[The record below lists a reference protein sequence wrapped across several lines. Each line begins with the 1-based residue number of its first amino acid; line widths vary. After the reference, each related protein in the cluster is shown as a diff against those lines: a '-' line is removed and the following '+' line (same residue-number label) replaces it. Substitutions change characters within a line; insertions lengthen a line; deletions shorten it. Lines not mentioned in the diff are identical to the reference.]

1 MKTLI
6 ILVILLTGGMAWAF
20 TWEGELDPNEF
31 VKWQIIETKMFNS
44 LTMIATAQN
53 PDKGAKVQR
62 IQMFIYINGTL
73 LSYRY
78 FKEGE
83 IYEYELNLDKDM
95 YERRK
100 HTENY
105 RKSCMQCHNVKLV
118 PRVSI

>member
-53 PDKGAKVQR
+53 PDKGAEVQR

-100 HTENY
+100 HTEKY
-105 RKSCMQCHNVKLV
+105 RQSCMQCHNVKLV

>member
-31 VKWQIIETKMFNS
+31 VKWQIIEAKMAS
-44 LTMIATAQN
+44 PLTMIATAQN
-53 PDKGAKVQR
+53 PDKEAEVQR
-62 IQMFIYINGTL
+62 IQMIIYINGTL

-78 FKEGE
+78 FKGDE

-100 HTENY
+100 HTEKP
-105 RKSCMQCHNVKLV
+105 RQSCMQCHNVKLV
-118 PRVSI
+118 PKVSI

>member
-78 FKEGE
+78 FKGGE

-100 HTENY
+100 HTEKY
-105 RKSCMQCHNVKLV
+105 RQSCKQCHNVKLV